1 MSLPDYLAERE
12 QQSAQERG
20 DAQRDVRQGDIRAWL
35 VVEHKPEIRIASFD
49 RWCRHE
55 LAKRLDW
62 AWAGDQKAKRI
73 EQARLALSKLAIG
86 LWRRGF
92 LLDGH
97 RLADRMTGLMDAVG
111 NAQRAGKV
119 GDFWPY
125 FNAAVD
131 RFVGQNAEE
140 LREETLSAGMHVG
153 QVFQALTR
161 HAAKA
166 PALPE
171 LLAQRASET
180 LREKVNRHNRTE
192 ARKSAERAQ
201 LPLF

>member
-1 MSLPDYLAERE
+1 MSQDSTFLDERAGRQERERSQAERDR
-12 QQSAQERG
+12 A
-20 DAQRDVRQGDIRAWL
+20 VMAWL
-35 VVEHKPEIRIASFD
+35 QLENPPAVRIVSFD
-49 RWCRHE
+49 RWCRRE
-55 LAKRLDW
+55 LGARLDW
-62 AWAGDQKAKRI
+62 AWAGEHRDKRI
-73 EQARLALSKLAIG
+73 EQARLALSKLVVG

-92 LLDGH
+92 LLDGR
-97 RLADRMTGLMDAVG
+97 RLADRITGMLDAVG
-111 NAQRAGKV
+111 KAQRGGKV

-131 RFVGQNAEE
+131 RFVGQNAEA
-140 LREETLSAGMHVG
+140 LREETMSAGMHVG

-161 HAAKA
+161 DLPTS

-180 LREKVNRHNRTE
+180 LREKVSRQRRTE
-192 ARKSAERAQ
+192 ALKAAEKSQ